1 MDQASAEYEIWDVR
15 YEEEEKEPT
24 NKPASQLT
32 EWEFLSRVWGQS
44 EAEDCHGGD
53 EKTRH
58 DQIIEIIHRPP
69 SDLDGEGDVQVGL
82 GTTLIDHLISLCRN
96 TWSGQC
102 WEGGVR
108 YNVRS
113 NLPITSHS
121 PFWMKVLISPPSSE
135 SNFKSSWKYFS
146 ERKKMI
152 SFNWSFRS
160 VDERNSQRE
169 AINKSWRF
177 FWYQSLSLW

>member
-24 NKPASQLT
+24 NKPESQLT
-32 EWEFLSRVWGQS
+32 ERKFLSRVWGQS

-82 GTTLIDHLISLCRN
+82 GTTLIDHLISLGRD
-96 TWSGQC
+96 TYYSVELQ
-102 WEGGVR
+102 WEVWGFQPT
-108 YNVRS
+108 Y
-113 NLPITSHS
+113 HF
-121 PFWMKVLISPPSSE
+121 PFPVLNEGADIPAVL
-135 SNFKSSWKYFS
+135 
-146 ERKKMI
+146 R
-152 SFNWSFRS
+152 
-160 VDERNSQRE
+160 V
-169 AINKSWRF
+169 
-177 FWYQSLSLW
+177 